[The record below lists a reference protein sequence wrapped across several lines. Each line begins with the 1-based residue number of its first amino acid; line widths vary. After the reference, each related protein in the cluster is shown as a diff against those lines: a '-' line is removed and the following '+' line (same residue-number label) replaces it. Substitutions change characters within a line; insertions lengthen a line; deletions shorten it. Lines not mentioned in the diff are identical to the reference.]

1 MSMTIFDQVKPQP
14 KTLASSI
21 EHGEDAG
28 ADKIER
34 SEASEAK
41 SSTTV
46 DPKTSSSEEI
56 APADKPHLEVKARR
70 EENGTL
76 NIKVGNFPFSKC
88 ALNFGHLGF
97 GFSYPSPPTRIHTR

>member
-1 MSMTIFDQVKPQP
+1 MKSMSMTIFDKVKPQP
-14 KTLASSI
+14 KTL
-21 EHGEDAG
+21 GTDLDAG
-28 ADKIER
+28 ADKIVG

-56 APADKPHLEVKARR
+56 APADKPHVEVKARR

-97 GFSYPSPPTRIHTR
+97 GFSYPSPPT

>member
-1 MSMTIFDQVKPQP
+1 MSMTIFDKVKPQP
-14 KTLASSI
+14 ETLASST

-56 APADKPHLEVKARR
+56 APADKPHVEVKARR

-76 NIKVGNFPFSKC
+76 NIKVGNFPFLKC

-97 GFSYPSPPTRIHTR
+97 GFSYPSPPTWV

>member
-1 MSMTIFDQVKPQP
+1 MTIFDKVKPQP
-14 KTLASSI
+14 ETLSSSI

-56 APADKPHLEVKARR
+56 APADKPHVEVKARR

-97 GFSYPSPPTRIHTR
+97 GFSYPSPPTWV